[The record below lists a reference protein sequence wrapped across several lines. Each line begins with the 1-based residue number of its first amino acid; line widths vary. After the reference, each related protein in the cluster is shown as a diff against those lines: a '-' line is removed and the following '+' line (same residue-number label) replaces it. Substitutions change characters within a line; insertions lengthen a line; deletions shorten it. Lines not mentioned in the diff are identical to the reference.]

1 METLVPF
8 FYYKTCFP
16 KASITPILLAMHNT
30 PSCSDLPVIESRS
43 TLEQNKSLLK
53 TVLSLWRCTIKSPQ
67 SLLGI
72 YFMVDSHPQTP
83 SEKQVE
89 ADIFGDCHCYPSII
103 QTLSST
109 TSPSRKRLYVEE
121 PQETRKAPKAWQPQ
135 ETRKAQKAWQP
146 QETRKPFKRL
156 IPLRRLWVWSL
167 WRRAIWKLWGRVRIW
182 TLWRRVWGGI
192 SHSIQTMQWETRR
205 FSFKL
210 VYWTLT
216 LQHGTCGSTYR
227 RPPFFSF

>member
-1 METLVPF
+1 
-8 FYYKTCFP
+8 
-16 KASITPILLAMHNT
+16 
-30 PSCSDLPVIESRS
+30 
-43 TLEQNKSLLK
+43 
-53 TVLSLWRCTIKSPQ
+53 
-67 SLLGI
+67 
-72 YFMVDSHPQTP
+72 MVDSHPQTP

-156 IPLRRLWVWSL
+156 IPLRRL
-167 WRRAIWKLWGRVRIW
+167 
-182 TLWRRVWGGI
+182 
-192 SHSIQTMQWETRR
+192 
-205 FSFKL
+205 
-210 VYWTLT
+210 
-216 LQHGTCGSTYR
+216 
-227 RPPFFSF
+227 